1 MVGQKVVAGLLLVAG
16 ALSGCGM
23 RAESDSGVARQ
34 RAGLALSPMKLFA
47 GETAV
52 SEAWTL
58 VSLPQS
64 YTAPVVIATLEYD
77 AATGP
82 AVARVR
88 NAGGSSFELRIA
100 RMANAGPALPAVP
113 VHYVVV
119 EAGVYSAA
127 SGIKME
133 AVRFDSTVTDH
144 KGSWSGQARSY
155 QQAYNLPI
163 VLGQVQS
170 ANDAR
175 PSAFWS
181 RGSSSS
187 VAPNNVLRVGKH
199 VGEDSTKTRAN
210 ETVGYLVLEAGSGSL
225 GGVAWQAGLTPLAVK
240 GVVGN
245 APFAQ
250 SWSSP
255 GPATT
260 AVASQTGMNNGN
272 GSFALLTSPAA
283 TAGSRLRLS
292 VDEDNF
298 ADSERSHGAERVAY
312 LAFNPCPSA
321 AAAGQA
327 CGNGGACRA
336 DQTCC
341 PDADADGVCD
351 EVDVCSGSPDRAD
364 ADGDGVPDGCD
375 ACSGAADGAD
385 GDGDGEPDGCD
396 VCAGSDDAADG
407 DGDGVP
413 DGCDTCLGYDDTADQ
428 DGDGKADG
436 CDRDANDCAAGLARP
451 GVLTGDQLID
461 AEGVSSNLP
470 LLDDVWCIV
479 GNLDVRGTSLGD
491 LRGLRQLVTVTG
503 RLSLYQNTQL
513 QSLSGLESL
522 AKVGLLEVS
531 GQPALSSLQG
541 APRLNSVGGLMISQN
556 PLLVD
561 VTGLEQVTTT
571 GALLI
576 SQSSNLVSLHGL
588 EQLVS
593 TSGILSLA
601 NNPKLTDL
609 SALLSLHHVGVDLWL
624 LGNATLTNLH
634 GLESLTSVGRT
645 VRVSQHASLSSIQG
659 LAGLT
664 SVGDHLDIFSNPLLD
679 DCAVTE
685 LTARTAKACSNCS
698 GNLACAGGS
707 ECSSNACLAGAC
719 GGVPAAA
726 GAACSSGVCDG
737 SGACVSPVKLDVFSL
752 SDGSIYNPPSTQN
765 GVFNPGDEVSVS
777 VAVVND
783 GDSAITQLS
792 PVRIVSTD
800 PFIARASSYP
810 VYTNSV
816 SAHGRGTAYPSLMLA
831 NDAPVGHVVA
841 FNVEVDFVRGGTSET
856 LSLPRTLVVGP
867 GTPAP
872 AGSVSLELVRMT
884 DGHYLNSQRD
894 GHFAPGEIIS
904 IDTRAR
910 NWARATATLSGA
922 SITTSD
928 PYVVA
933 ASVYSARPAPFGSLA
948 PSDTKVMGAEVSLSP
963 DTPIGHVVELSINAP
978 YLVAGES
985 GSAALPVAFT
995 VSVP

>member
-1 MVGQKVVAGLLLVAG
+1 MVGQKLVAGLLVAG
-16 ALSGCGM
+16 GVLSGCGM

-34 RAGLALSPMKLFA
+34 RSGLALSPMKLLA
-47 GETAV
+47 GDTTAD
-52 SEAWTL
+52 EAWTR
-58 VSLPQS
+58 VDLPQS
-64 YTAPVVIATLEYD
+64 YTAPIVIATLEYD

-88 NAGGSSFELRIA
+88 NAGGSSFELRVA
-100 RMANAGPALPAVP
+100 RMANSGAALPAMP
-113 VHYVVV
+113 VHYVVA
-119 EAGVYSAA
+119 EAGVYGAA

-133 AVRFDSTVTDH
+133 AATFTSTVTDR

-155 QQAYNLPI
+155 QQAYTQPI

-187 VAPNNVLRVGKH
+187 AAPNNVLRVGKH
-199 VGEDSTKTRAN
+199 VGEDSIKTRAN
-210 ETVGYLVLEAGSGSL
+210 ETVGYLVIEAGSGSL
-225 GGVAWQAGLTPLAVK
+225 AGVAWQAGLTPLAVK

-260 AVASQTGMNNGN
+260 AVTSQAGMNNGN

-283 TAGSRLRLS
+283 TTSSSLRLN

-298 ADSERSHGAERVAY
+298 ADAERTHGAERVAY
-312 LAFNPCPSA
+312 LALNPCPSP

-351 EVDVCSGSPDRAD
+351 DVDVCPGSPDRAD
-364 ADGDGVPDGCD
+364 ADADGVPDGCD
-375 ACSGAADGAD
+375 VCSGSADGAD
-385 GDGDGEPDGCD
+385 ADADGVPDGCD
-396 VCAGSDDAADG
+396 VCAGHDDAADT
-407 DGDGVP
+407 DADGVP
-413 DGCDTCLGYDDTADQ
+413 DGCDICLGYDDTADQ
-428 DGDGKADG
+428 DGDGKPDG
-436 CDRDANDCAAGLARP
+436 CDRDANDCAPGLARP
-451 GVLTGDQLID
+451 GVLTGDQLLD

-470 LLDDVWCIV
+470 LFSDVWCIA

-491 LRGLRQLVTVTG
+491 LQGLRQLVAVTG
-503 RLSLYQNTQL
+503 RLGLYQNTQL
-513 QSLSGLESL
+513 QSLSGLDAL
-522 AKVGLLEVS
+522 AKVGLLDVS
-531 GQPALSSLQG
+531 GQPALTSLQG
-541 APRLNSVGGLMISQN
+541 APRLNSVGGVMLSQN

-561 VTGLEQVTTT
+561 LRGLEHVTTT

-609 SALLSLHHVGVDLWL
+609 SALLSLHQVGVDLWL
-624 LGNATLTNLH
+624 LGNATLPNLH
-634 GLESLTSVGRT
+634 GLEGLTSVGRT

-659 LAGLT
+659 LAALT
-664 SVGDHLDIFSNPLLD
+664 SVGDHLDIFGNPLLD
-679 DCAVTE
+679 SCAVTE
-685 LTARTAKACSNCS
+685 LTARTAKVCSNCD
-698 GNLACAGGS
+698 GNLACAGGT
-707 ECSSNACLAGAC
+707 ECSSNACVAGAC
-719 GGVPAAA
+719 GSVPSAA
-726 GAACSSGVCDG
+726 GSACSSGVCDG
-737 SGACVSPVKLDVFSL
+737 SGACVSPVKLDVFSV
-752 SDGSIYNPPSTQN
+752 SDGSINNPPSTQN
-765 GVFNPGDEVSVS
+765 GVFNPGDEVSLS

-783 GDSAITQLS
+783 GDTAITQLS
-792 PVRIVSTD
+792 PLRVVSTG
-800 PFIARASSYP
+800 PFIARASTYP

-816 SAHGRGTAYPSLMLA
+816 AAHGRGTAFPSFMLA
-831 NDAPVGHVVA
+831 NDAPLGQAIA
-841 FNVEVDFVRGGTSET
+841 FNVEVDFVRDGVAET

-872 AGSVSLELVRMT
+872 GSSVSLELVRMT
-884 DGHYLNSQRD
+884 DGHYLNSHID

-904 IDTRAR
+904 IDTRVR
-910 NWARATATLSGA
+910 NWVRATATVSGA
-922 SITTSD
+922 YVTTSD
-928 PYVVA
+928 PYVVS
-933 ASVYSARPAPFGSLA
+933 ASVLGVQPAPYGSLA
-948 PSDTKVMGAEVSLSP
+948 PSDTKFMTAQVTLSP
-963 DTPIGHVVELSINAP
+963 DAPIGHVVELTVNAP
-978 YLVAGES
+978 YQVDGES
-985 GSAALPVAFT
+985 GSAGLPVAFT